1 MVTYMK
7 KRKKRKKFRLKSSFK
22 RFLAYAAVILILII
36 YGTIS
41 ISNNIKEIKYHES
54 FEYKINSIGYS
65 LEDTKKM
72 IEILPEKSLQEIVDA
87 NEVNEIYPNIIK
99 QKYFLLKNYDEY
111 VEYKT
116 LNKNTSYE
124 DVIAIVNVMANK
136 GWYSQSFE
144 SNIEDGYSM
153 IVNKFYYLKPEYERT
168 DLVNIALSYAYAD
181 NKAASIV
188 VEEYYKMWQDVKEE
202 LNVHLMVNSS
212 YRSYEDQE
220 EIYNSFKTIS
230 LKYADSYAAR
240 PGYSEHQTG
249 LALDITSLEHKGQ
262 NEFKESEE
270 YAWLKK
276 NCYKYGFILRFPEG
290 KESITGYNNESW
302 HFRYVGNEVA
312 KKIHDENITLD
323 EYYAFYIKK

>member
-1 MVTYMK
+1 MK

-41 ISNNIKEIKYHES
+41 IS
-54 FEYKINSIGYS
+54 KINSIGYS

-212 YRSYEDQE
+212 
-220 EIYNSFKTIS
+220 SF
-230 LKYADSYAAR
+230 L
-240 PGYSEHQTG
+240 
-249 LALDITSLEHKGQ
+249 
-262 NEFKESEE
+262 
-270 YAWLKK
+270 
-276 NCYKYGFILRFPEG
+276 
-290 KESITGYNNESW
+290 
-302 HFRYVGNEVA
+302 
-312 KKIHDENITLD
+312 
-323 EYYAFYIKK
+323 